1 MLIYVVQAGDSLFE
15 IAARF
20 QLSQERIIA
29 DNGIEEPSRLA
40 VGQALLLRFPQ
51 EVYTVQPNDTL
62 FSIAEST
69 NTTVLQLLRNNPVLE
84 GTSELILGEELVI
97 RYRDEEKLGSF
108 YVNGYTYPSI
118 STDILQATL
127 PYLSYLTSFSYGFQ
141 TDGSLI
147 MPDDSRVL
155 SLAEDTSAAPILL
168 LSTLREDG
176 SFSSEKA
183 NLLLQL
189 TSAQD
194 TLFSSLQATLR
205 ERGFVGVDVDFEYID
220 PSLREAYAAFIRRM
234 HDTLAPDG
242 YPVFVSLAPKTSAD
256 QQGILYEAHD
266 YRLLGQAADRLLLMT
281 YEWGYRFSE
290 PMAVAPINRVRE
302 VVSFAVGEIE
312 PQKLFLG
319 IPNYG
324 YDWQLPY
331 VDGKTEARS
340 ISNTEAI
347 TLAARY
353 GAEIRFDES
362 AQSPYFRY
370 RADDGTEHEVWFED
384 VRSIRA
390 KAALANEYG
399 LGGVSVWNMMRYYPG
414 LWSVLDAEYRILPGR
429 GSRSDER

>member
-20 QLSQERIIA
+20 RLSQERIIA
-29 DNGIEEPSRLA
+29 DNGIEEPNRLA
-40 VGQALLLRFPQ
+40 VGQALLLRFPD

-62 FSIAEST
+62 SSIAENA

-84 GTSELILGEELVI
+84 GTTELIPGEELVI
-97 RYRDEEKLGSF
+97 RYRDEEKLDSF

-118 STDILQATL
+118 SNDILRATL

-141 TDGSLI
+141 PDGSLI
-147 MPDDSRVL
+147 APDDSRVL
-155 SLAEDTSAAPILL
+155 SIAKDYSAAPVLL

-183 NLLLQL
+183 NLLLQSV
-189 TSAQD
+189 SAQD
-194 TLFSSLQATLR
+194 ALFSSLQTALK
-205 ERGFVGVDVDFEYID
+205 ERGFIGVDVDFEYID
-220 PSLREAYAAFIRRM
+220 PSLREAYATFIRRLR
-234 HDTLAPDG
+234 DSLAPEG
-242 YPVFVSLAPKTSAD
+242 YLVFVSLAPKTSAD

-302 VVSFAVGEIE
+302 VVSYAVREIE
-312 PQKLFLG
+312 PQKIFLG

-331 VDGKTEARS
+331 IDGETEARS

-347 TLAARY
+347 ALAARY

-370 RADDGTEHEVWFED
+370 RAEDGTEHEVWFED

-390 KAALANEYG
+390 KSALANEYG

-414 LWSVLDAEYRILPGR
+414 LWSMLDAEYRILPGKN
-429 GSRSDER
+429 GQSNP